1 MKTKAKALALVRG
14 ALFITSVSLLVLL
27 AFFLSLGNVH
37 AASTDYFLKIDGV
50 DGETKSTV
58 EVKTTDIQVSP
69 YRPAPVEEA
78 KPTPG
83 VEPDEIDYTDDDDDG
98 DGLTPDTAV
107 LLGGG
112 SDDAEEKKGNVE
124 YEWKVEEGEKISVS
138 AVEVRGWDPKQKQE
152 FLEDV
157 KEFAELQSD
166 QDLENFAKGVLLE
179 DENIEDI
186 EFRNDGLEVAY
197 KATGKLLGFFP
208 ITFTER
214 VVAEGEDGQDI
225 EVKVKM
231 PWYSFLLS
239 PDVDP
244 NDIANEAKKKHKETI
259 EIASWSFGASNSGSL
274 LVLLSDILQTKH
286 DTAKNSIGNVR

>member
-1 MKTKAKALALVRG
+1 MKHKAKVLALTRG
-14 ALFITSVSLLVLL
+14 ALVISSLSLLVLF
-27 AFFLSLGNVH
+27 AFFLAIGNAH
-37 AASTDYFLKIDGV
+37 AASTGYIKIEGV
-50 DGETKSTV
+50 DGESTKSTV
-58 EVKTTDIQVSP
+58 EPQTTDIQVSP

-112 SDDAEEKKGNVE
+112 SDDAEAKKGNVD
-124 YEWKVEEGEKISVS
+124 YGWKVEEGENISVS
-138 AVEVRGWDPKQKQE
+138 AVEVRGWDPEQKQE
-152 FLEDV
+152 FLQEV
-157 KEFAELQSD
+157 KTFAELQSG

-186 EFRNDGLEVAY
+186 EFRTNGLEVAY
-197 KATGKLLGFFP
+197 KATGKLLGFIP
-208 ITFTER
+208 HTFTER

-225 EVKVKM
+225 EVKVKL

-244 NDIANEAKKKHKETI
+244 NEIANEAKKKHKEVIHI
-259 EIASWSFGASNSGSL
+259 ESWSFGASNAGTF
-274 LVLLSDILQTKH
+274 LVILSDILQTKH
-286 DTAKNSIGNVR
+286 DTVKNSINNIR

>member
-1 MKTKAKALALVRG
+1 MKHKVKTLALTRG
-14 ALFITSVSLLVLL
+14 ALVVSSLSLLVLL
-27 AFFLSLGNVH
+27 TFFLSLGSVH

-50 DGETKSTV
+50 DGETKSTA

-83 VEPDEIDYTDDDDDG
+83 VEPDEIDYTDDDDG
-98 DGLTPDTAV
+98 NGLTPDTAV

-112 SDDAEEKKGNVE
+112 SDDAEAKKGNVD
-124 YEWKVEEGEKISVS
+124 YGWKVEEGENISVS
-138 AVEVRGWDPKQKQE
+138 AVEVRGWDPEQKQE
-152 FLEDV
+152 FLQEV
-157 KEFAELQSD
+157 KTFAELQSG

-179 DENIEDI
+179 DENIKDI
-186 EFRNDGLEVAY
+186 EFRTNGLEVAY
-197 KATGKLLGFFP
+197 KATGKLLGFIP
-208 ITFTER
+208 HTFTER

-225 EVKVKM
+225 EVKVKL

-244 NDIANEAKKKHKETI
+244 NEIANEAKKKHKEVIHI
-259 EIASWSFGASNSGSL
+259 ESWSFGASNAGTF
-274 LVLLSDILQTKH
+274 LVILSDILQTKH

>member
-1 MKTKAKALALVRG
+1 MKTKTVTFERGTLFVSIVSFLVIATFALATVV
-14 ALFITSVSLLVLL
+14 AQ
-27 AFFLSLGNVH
+27 
-37 AASTDYFLKIDGV
+37 AASTDYFLKLDGV
-50 DGETKSTV
+50 EGESTKSTT
-58 EVKTTDIQVSP
+58 EPTTTDIQVSP
-69 YRPAPVEEA
+69 YRPAPVEES

-83 VEPDEIDYTDDDDDG
+83 VEPDEIDVADDG
-98 DGLTPDTAV
+98 EELTPDTAV

-124 YEWKVEEGEKISVS
+124 YGWKVEEGEKISVS
-138 AVEVRGWDPKQKQE
+138 AVEVRGWDATTKE
-152 FLEDV
+152 AFLLDV
-157 KEFAELQSD
+157 KAFAELQSG

-186 EFRNDGLEVAY
+186 EFRTNGLEVAY
-197 KATGKLLGFFP
+197 RATGKLLGFIP
-208 ITFTER
+208 HTFTER
-214 VVAEGEDGQDI
+214 VVVEGEDGQDI
-225 EVKVKM
+225 EVKVKL

-244 NDIANEAKKKHKETI
+244 NDIAEEAKKKHKETI
-259 EIASWSFGASNSGSL
+259 EIASWSFGASNSGTL